1 MQRGLY
7 SNNSMAQPRESPMRA
22 YDIMYDGTS
31 TAGPATPQFK
41 VRATDVLST
50 PLTLG
55 SLGELPPDQVDDVL
69 LSRFYLAI
77 QTNITNVIIQYII
90 GVISAIVYIVTIL
103 LLVIN
108 IFPDIGLP
116 AAITR
121 TKVWRWIESVPLG
134 IWTILAAIAASML
147 KLLSAIKSISI
158 YANILLGVM
167 ILMYVIKTWSC
178 PRYLL
183 LVAAIYTIGVGFMQL
198 NLFGVS
204 SIAINSMTYNIIQWN
219 ALIVVVLT
227 LIDMVM
233 VVPQCKRLARQF
245 N

>member
-1 MQRGLY
+1 
-7 SNNSMAQPRESPMRA
+7 MAQPRESPMRA